1 MDELAEIAPAAGMV
15 EDFLTAEQVAIREMA
30 RDVAENL
37 VKPLAA
43 QIDEDDA
50 FPREL
55 IEEFGRL
62 GLIQLAVPEEFGG
75 AGGRVTE
82 MCLVREEISRVSA
95 SAAWLAGNNTAG
107 GVMPLLLG
115 STEEMRRR
123 YLPELATGKHL
134 TCIAMSESDAGSDVS
149 AIRTTAVRDGDHY
162 VVNGTKTFISS
173 GPVASFGTVLAKTGP
188 VSAGKD
194 AISSFF
200 FDASWKGISVGK
212 KDRKLGMRGT
222 PTGEIRFEDVRIPAS
237 HILGGGEGRGFALAM
252 KVLNRNRPTVGAFG
266 CGIARGAADYALA
279 YTKERRAFGRAVY
292 DFQATRFAFADM
304 YMQIEAARSLLYRTA
319 YRLDSDPDAPET
331 ECLSAMA
338 KCFASEMC
346 MRVAISAMEQ
356 LGGHGY
362 MVDHPLERM
371 MRDAKA
377 LHFLEGT
384 NQIARIVM
392 MRDK

>member
-1 MDELAEIAPAAGMV
+1 MDDAAPHLAESLV
-15 EDFLTAEQVAIREMA
+15 EDFLTAEQVAIRDMA

-37 VKPLAA
+37 VAPLAA
-43 QIDEDDA
+43 RIDEEDA
-50 FPREL
+50 MPPAL
-55 IEEFGRL
+55 VEEFGRL
-62 GLIQLAVPEEFGG
+62 GLIQLAVPEEYGG

-82 MCLVREEISRVSA
+82 MCLVREQISRVSA

-115 STEEMRRR
+115 GTDELRRR
-123 YLPELATGKHL
+123 YLPELATGRYL
-134 TCIAMSESDAGSDVS
+134 TCIAMSEADVGSDVG
-149 AIRTTAVRDGDHY
+149 AMRTRAERDGDHY

-188 VSAGKD
+188 VTGGKE

-200 FDASWKGISVGK
+200 FDAGWKGISVGQ
-212 KDRKLGMRGT
+212 KDRKMGMRGI
-222 PTGEIRFEDVRIPAS
+222 PTGEVRFEDVRIPAS
-237 HILGGGEGRGFALAM
+237 HILGGGEGRGFDLAM
-252 KVLNRNRPTVGAFG
+252 RILNRNRPTVGAFG
-266 CGIARGAADYALA
+266 CGIAQGAADYALD
-279 YTKERRAFGRAVY
+279 YTKGRRAFGRAVY

-319 YRLDSDPDAPET
+319 WRLDRDPAAAEN
-331 ECLSAMA
+331 ERLSAMA
-338 KCFASEMC
+338 KCFAAEMALK
-346 MRVAISAMEQ
+346 VAISAMEQ

-362 MVDHPLERM
+362 MADHPLERM
-371 MRDAKA
+371 VRDAKA

-392 MRDK
+392 MRDR